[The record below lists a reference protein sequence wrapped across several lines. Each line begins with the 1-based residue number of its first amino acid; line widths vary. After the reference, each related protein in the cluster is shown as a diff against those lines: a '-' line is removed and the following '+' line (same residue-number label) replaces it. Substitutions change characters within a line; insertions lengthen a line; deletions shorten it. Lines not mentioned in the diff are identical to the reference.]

1 MLQDLIS
8 TIGTTIFQ
16 ILRELF
22 FVRPVLSPAWARA
35 DAPCTQTL
43 GQFTYNY
50 PHHDHDFAK
59 RKWLNIGM
67 ETCTR
72 TFYNLHVCPNNDTAP
87 ANYYEFKFCFMF
99 VASSDCYAMHRLH
112 IIFSNKQIELF
123 DWIFF

>member
-1 MLQDLIS
+1 MGTADFINSQLIKYFERDSTLEMLQDLIS

-59 RKWLNIGM
+59 RK
-67 ETCTR
+67 
-72 TFYNLHVCPNNDTAP
+72 
-87 ANYYEFKFCFMF
+87 
-99 VASSDCYAMHRLH
+99 
-112 IIFSNKQIELF
+112 
-123 DWIFF
+123 